1 MRRDVLKKTLALG
14 VGLWVGVVGLAGA
27 QAPGARVEELLDLA
41 RRQNPEL
48 AAMGFEAAA
57 ARERVQPAGALPDPM
72 GRLELRDV
80 GNQMGNG
87 DFNLLPARVGSAKY
101 TVSQTIPLW
110 GKRDLKRGV
119 AEADAAQAQAR
130 ASGTWAELAAKV
142 KATFAQYYVV
152 GQSLKITQELL
163 RLGGSLEQLAQARYV
178 DGLVP
183 QQDVVRA
190 QVERTAL
197 RSELLVL
204 ETEHHHAAA
213 RLNALLRRPP
223 QAALAEPQ
231 ALRPLPAPA
240 KLDFVVLEAR
250 LAAANPQLAAQEAQI
265 LAAEKNRELVHKN
278 RYPDLTVG
286 VSPIQTRNRVTEWEL
301 MFEVNIPL
309 QQESRRSQER
319 EAAAMASAAR
329 ARKEAALNQL
339 SAELAENLSA
349 LDSARRQDNLL
360 TTALLPQAEL
370 AFQAALAGYE
380 TGRLDFATLLE
391 AQRQLRKARI
401 DRLEAQAEVQ
411 LRLADI
417 ERLLG
422 EDL

>member
-1 MRRDVLKKTLALG
+1 MRRDRLKLLAC
-14 VGLWVGVVGLAGA
+14 VAGLWAGLASA
-27 QAPGARVEELLDLA
+27 QVPGARVEELLELA

-48 AAMGFEAAA
+48 AAMGFEAEAA
-57 ARERVQPAGALPDPM
+57 QARVQPAGALPDPM

-101 TVSQTIPLW
+101 TVAQTIPLW
-110 GKRDLKRGV
+110 GKRDLKREV

-130 ASGTWAELAAKV
+130 RSGTWAELAAKV
-142 KATFAQYYVV
+142 KAAFAQYYLT
-152 GQSLKITQELL
+152 GHSRKLTEELL
-163 RLGGSLEQLAQARYV
+163 RLGGSLEQLAQARYS

-190 QVERTAL
+190 QVEKTTL
-197 RSELLVL
+197 RSELLML

-223 QAALAEPQ
+223 AAPLAEPQ

-240 KLDFVVLEAR
+240 KLDYVALEAR
-250 LAAANPQLAAQEAQI
+250 LLAANPQLAAQDAQI
-265 LAAEKNRELVHKN
+265 SAAEKNRELVTKN

-329 ARKEAALNQL
+329 SRKDAALNQV

-349 LDSARRQDNLL
+349 LDSARRLEQLVA
-360 TTALLPQAEL
+360 TALLPQADL
-370 AFQAALAGYE
+370 AFKAALAGYE
-380 TGRLDFATLLE
+380 TGKLDFATLLD
-391 AQRQLRKARI
+391 AQRQIRKAKL
-401 DRLEAQAEVQ
+401 DWLKAQVEAQ

-422 EDL
+422 EEL

>member
-1 MRRDVLKKTLALG
+1 MRRDRLRVLALG
-14 VGLWVGVVGLAGA
+14 AGLWAGLAVA
-27 QAPGARVEELLDLA
+27 QAPAPGARVEELLELA
-41 RRQNPEL
+41 RQRNPEL
-48 AAMGFEAAA
+48 AAMGFEAEA

-101 TVSQTIPLW
+101 TVAQTIPLW
-110 GKRDLKRGV
+110 GKRDLKREV
-119 AEADAAQAQAR
+119 AEADAAQALAR
-130 ASGTWAELAAKV
+130 RSGTWAELAAKV
-142 KATFAQYYVV
+142 KTAFAQYYLV
-152 GQSLKITQELL
+152 GQSRKLAEELL
-163 RLGGSLEQLAQARYV
+163 RLGGSLEQLTQARYS

-197 RSELLVL
+197 RSELLTL

-223 QAALAEPQ
+223 AAPLAEPQ

-240 KLDFVVLEAR
+240 KLDYVALEAR
-250 LAAANPQLAAQEAQI
+250 LLAANPQLAAQEAQI
-265 LAAEKNRELVHKN
+265 AAAEKNRELVTKN

-329 ARKEAALNQL
+329 SRKDAALNQI

-349 LDSARRQDNLL
+349 LDSARRLETL
-360 TTALLPQAEL
+360 VATALLPQADL
-370 AFQAALAGYE
+370 AFKAALAGYE
-380 TGRLDFATLLE
+380 TGKLDFATLLD
-391 AQRQLRKARI
+391 AQRQIRKARL
-401 DRLEAQAEVQ
+401 DRLKAQAEAQ
-411 LRLADI
+411 FRLAEI

-422 EDL
+422 EEL

>member
-1 MRRDVLKKTLALG
+1 MRRDMLKALALG
-14 VGLWVGVVGLAGA
+14 IGLWAGLAGA
-27 QAPGARVEELLDLA
+27 QVPAPGARVEELLDLA

-48 AAMGFEAAA
+48 AAMGYEAEAAQA
-57 ARERVQPAGALPDPM
+57 RVQPAGALPDPM

-80 GNQMGNG
+80 GNQMSGG

-101 TVSQTIPLW
+101 TVAQTIPLW
-110 GKRDLKRGV
+110 GKRDLKREV

-130 ASGTWAELAAKV
+130 RSGTWAELAAKV
-142 KATFAQYYVV
+142 KAAFAQYYLT
-152 GQSLKITQELL
+152 GHSRKLTEELL
-163 RLGGSLEQLAQARYV
+163 RLGASLEQLAQARYA
-178 DGLVP
+178 DGLAP

-190 QVERTAL
+190 QVEKTTL
-197 RSELLVL
+197 RSELLML

-223 QAALAEPQ
+223 AAPLAEPL

-240 KLDFVVLEAR
+240 KLDYVALEVR
-250 LAAANPQLAAQEAQI
+250 LLAANPQLAAQEAQI
-265 LAAEKNRELVHKN
+265 LAAEKNRELVTKN

-329 ARKEAALNQL
+329 ARKDAALNQV
-339 SAELAENLSA
+339 SADLAENLSA
-349 LDSARRQDNLL
+349 LDSARRLEQLVA
-360 TTALLPQAEL
+360 TALLPQADL
-370 AFQAALAGYE
+370 AFKAALAGYE
-380 TGRLDFATLLE
+380 TGKLDFATLLD
-391 AQRQLRKARI
+391 AQRQIRKAKL
-401 DRLEAQAEVQ
+401 DWLKAQVEAQF
-411 LRLADI
+411 RLADI

-422 EDL
+422 EEL

>member
-1 MRRDVLKKTLALG
+1 MRRHTLKALAFG
-14 VGLWVGVVGLAGA
+14 AGLWAGVAAA
-27 QAPGARVEELLDLA
+27 QAPGARVEELLELA

-48 AAMGFEAAA
+48 AAMGFEAEA

-72 GRLELRDV
+72 GRIELRDP

-87 DFNLLPARVGSAKY
+87 DFNLLPARVGSTKY
-101 TVSQTIPLW
+101 TVTQTIPLW
-110 GKRDLKRGV
+110 GKRDLKREV
-119 AEADAAQAQAR
+119 AEADATQAQAR
-130 ASGTWAELAAKV
+130 RSGTWAELAAKV
-142 KATFAQYYVV
+142 KAAFAQYYLV

-163 RLGGSLEQLAQARYV
+163 RLAGSLEQLAQARYA

-197 RSELLVL
+197 RSELLVM

-223 QAALAEPQ
+223 AAPLAEPQ

-240 KLDFVVLEAR
+240 KLDYTALEAR
-250 LAAANPQLAAQEAQI
+250 LAAANPQLAAQDAQVA
-265 LAAEKNRELVHKN
+265 AAEKNRELVTKN

-309 QQESRRSQER
+309 QQESRRAQER

-329 ARKEAALNQL
+329 ARKDAALNQI
-339 SAELAENLSA
+339 SAELAESLSA
-349 LDSARRQDNLL
+349 LDAARRLENLVA
-360 TTALLPQAEL
+360 TALLPQADL

-391 AQRQLRKARI
+391 AQRQLRKAKL
-401 DRLEAQAEVQ
+401 DRLKAQAEAQ
-411 LRLADI
+411 LRLAEI
-417 ERLLG
+417 EKLLG
-422 EDL
+422 EEL

>member
-1 MRRDVLKKTLALG
+1 MRANMLKVLAFG
-14 VGLWVGVVGLAGA
+14 FGLWAGLAGA
-27 QAPGARVEELLDLA
+27 QVPGARVEELLELA

-48 AAMGFEAAA
+48 AAMGFEAEAA
-57 ARERVQPAGALPDPM
+57 QARVQPAGALPDPM

-101 TVSQTIPLW
+101 TVAQTIPLW
-110 GKRDLKRGV
+110 GKRDLKREV

-130 ASGTWAELAAKV
+130 RSGTWAELAAKV
-142 KATFAQYYVV
+142 KAAFAQYYYV
-152 GQSLKITQELL
+152 GHSRKLAEELL
-163 RLGGSLEQLAQARYV
+163 RLGSSLEQLTQARYS

-190 QVERTAL
+190 QVEKTAL
-197 RSELLVL
+197 RSELLLL

-223 QAALAEPQ
+223 AAPLAEPQ

-240 KLDFVVLEAR
+240 KLDYVALEAR
-250 LAAANPQLAAQEAQI
+250 LLAANPQLAAQEAQI
-265 LAAEKNRELVHKN
+265 LAAEKNRELVTKN

-309 QQESRRSQER
+309 QQESRRS
-319 EAAAMASAAR
+319 
-329 ARKEAALNQL
+329 
-339 SAELAENLSA
+339 
-349 LDSARRQDNLL
+349 
-360 TTALLPQAEL
+360 
-370 AFQAALAGYE
+370 
-380 TGRLDFATLLE
+380 
-391 AQRQLRKARI
+391 
-401 DRLEAQAEVQ
+401 
-411 LRLADI
+411 
-417 ERLLG
+417 
-422 EDL
+422 

>member
-1 MRRDVLKKTLALG
+1 MRRVMRKHALALG
-14 VGLWVGVVGLAGA
+14 IGLWVGVTGLAGA
-27 QAPGARVEELLDLA
+27 QVPGARVEELLELA

-48 AAMGFEAAA
+48 AAMGFEAEA

-72 GRLELRDV
+72 GRIELRDV

-87 DFNLLPARVGSAKY
+87 EFNLLPARVGSTKY
-101 TVSQTIPLW
+101 TLEQTIPLW

-119 AEADAAQAQAR
+119 AEAEAEQALAR
-130 ASGTWAELAAKV
+130 RSGTWAELAARV
-142 KATFAQYYVV
+142 KAAFAQYYLI

-163 RLGGSLEQLAQARYV
+163 RLGGSLEQLAQARYA

-190 QVERTAL
+190 QVEKTTL
-197 RSELLVL
+197 KSELLMF

-223 QAALAEPQ
+223 AAPLAQPQ

-240 KLDFVVLEAR
+240 KLDYAALEAR
-250 LAAANPQLAAQEAQI
+250 LLAANPQLAAQEAQI
-265 LAAEKNRELVHKN
+265 AAAERNRELVMKN

-286 VSPIQTRNRVTEWEL
+286 VSPIQTRDRVTEWEL
-301 MFEVNIPL
+301 MFAVNIPL

-329 ARKEAALNQL
+329 ARKEAALNQV

-349 LDSARRQDNLL
+349 LESARRLEQLL
-360 TTALLPQAEL
+360 AGALLPQAEL

-401 DRLEAQAEVQ
+401 DRLKAQAEAQ

-417 ERLLG
+417 ERLVG
-422 EDL
+422 EEL

>member
-1 MRRDVLKKTLALG
+1 MKTRHLMAGTLCAL
-14 VGLWVGVVGLAGA
+14 LWSG
-27 QAPGARVEELLDLA
+27 QAASQAPPPGARVEELLELA

-48 AAMGFEAAA
+48 AAMGFEAEAA
-57 ARERVQPAGALPDPM
+57 QARVQPAGALPDPM

-101 TVSQTIPLW
+101 TVAQTIPLW
-110 GKRDLKRGV
+110 GKRDLKREV

-130 ASGTWAELAAKV
+130 RSGTWAELAAKV
-142 KATFAQYYVV
+142 KAAFAQYYYV
-152 GQSLKITQELL
+152 GHSLKLAQELL
-163 RLGGSLEQLAQARYV
+163 RLGASLEQLAQARYS

-190 QVERTAL
+190 QVEKTTL
-197 RSELLVL
+197 RSELLML

-223 QAALAEPQ
+223 AAPLAEPQ
-231 ALRPLPAPA
+231 ALRPLPPPA
-240 KLDFVVLEAR
+240 KLDYVALEAR
-250 LAAANPQLAAQEAQI
+250 LLAANPQLAAQEAQI
-265 LAAEKNRELVHKN
+265 SAAEKNRELVTKN

-329 ARKEAALNQL
+329 SRKDAALNQV
-339 SAELAENLSA
+339 SADLAENLSA
-349 LDSARRQDNLL
+349 LDSARRLEQLVAS
-360 TTALLPQAEL
+360 ALLPQADL
-370 AFQAALAGYE
+370 AFKAALAGYE
-380 TGRLDFATLLE
+380 TGKLDFATLLD
-391 AQRQLRKARI
+391 AQRQIRKAKL
-401 DRLEAQAEVQ
+401 DRLKAQAEAQ
-411 LRLADI
+411 FRLADI

-422 EDL
+422 EEL

>member
-1 MRRDVLKKTLALG
+1 MRRDRLKVLAF
-14 VGLWVGVVGLAGA
+14 VAGLWAGLAGA
-27 QAPGARVEELLDLA
+27 QVPGARVEELLELA

-48 AAMGFEAAA
+48 AAMGFEAEA

-80 GNQMGNG
+80 GNQMGNA

-101 TVSQTIPLW
+101 TVVQTIPLW
-110 GKRDLKRGV
+110 GKRDLKREV

-130 ASGTWAELAAKV
+130 RSGTWAELAAKV
-142 KATFAQYYVV
+142 KAAFAQYFFT
-152 GQSLKITQELL
+152 GQSRKLAEELL
-163 RLGGSLEQLAQARYV
+163 RLGGSLEQLAQARYS

-223 QAALAEPQ
+223 AAPLAEPQ

-240 KLDFVVLEAR
+240 KLDFVALEAR
-250 LAAANPQLAAQEAQI
+250 LLAASPQLAAQDAQI
-265 LAAEKNRELVHKN
+265 LAAEKNRELVTKN

-309 QQESRRSQER
+309 QQASRRSQER

-329 ARKEAALNQL
+329 SRKDAALNQV
-339 SAELAENLSA
+339 SADLAENLSA
-349 LDSARRQDNLL
+349 LDSARRLEQLVAS
-360 TTALLPQAEL
+360 ALLPQADL
-370 AFQAALAGYE
+370 AFKAALAGYE
-380 TGRLDFATLLE
+380 TGKLDFATLLD
-391 AQRQLRKARI
+391 AQRQIRKARL
-401 DRLEAQAEVQ
+401 DRLKAQVEAQF
-411 LRLADI
+411 RLAEI

-422 EDL
+422 EEL

>member
-1 MRRDVLKKTLALG
+1 MQRYMLKALVAG
-14 VGLWVGVVGLAGA
+14 AGLWAWLAAA
-27 QAPGARVEELLDLA
+27 QTPMPGARVEELLELA

-48 AAMGFEAAA
+48 AAMGHEAEAA
-57 ARERVQPAGALPDPM
+57 RQRVQPAGALPDPM

-87 DFNLLPARVGSAKY
+87 DFNLLPTRVGSAKY
-101 TVSQTIPLW
+101 TVAQTIPLW
-110 GKRDLKRGV
+110 GKRDLKREV
-119 AEADAAQAQAR
+119 AEADAVQAQAR
-130 ASGTWAELAAKV
+130 RTGTWAELAAKV
-142 KATFAQYYVV
+142 KTAFAQYYLV
-152 GQSLKITQELL
+152 GQSRKLAEELL
-163 RLGGSLEQLAQARYV
+163 RLGGSLEQLAQARYA

-190 QVERTAL
+190 QVEKTTL
-197 RSELLVL
+197 RSELLML

-223 QAALAEPQ
+223 AAPLAEPQ
-231 ALRPLPAPA
+231 VLRPLPAPA
-240 KLDFVVLEAR
+240 KLDYVALEAR
-250 LAAANPQLAAQEAQI
+250 LLAANPQLAAQDAQI
-265 LAAEKNRELVHKN
+265 AAAEKNRELVTKN

-319 EAAAMASAAR
+319 EAAAMAAAAR
-329 ARKEAALNQL
+329 SRKDAVLNQI

-349 LDSARRQDNLL
+349 LDSARRLETL
-360 TTALLPQAEL
+360 VATALLPQADL
-370 AFQAALAGYE
+370 AFKAALAGYE
-380 TGRLDFATLLE
+380 TGRLDFATLLD
-391 AQRQLRKARI
+391 AQRQIRKAKL
-401 DRLEAQAEVQ
+401 DRLKAQAEAQ
-411 LRLADI
+411 FRLAEI

-422 EDL
+422 EEL

>member
-1 MRRDVLKKTLALG
+1 MRRHTLKALAFG
-14 VGLWVGVVGLAGA
+14 AGLWAGVAAA
-27 QAPGARVEELLDLA
+27 QAPGARVEELLELA

-48 AAMGFEAAA
+48 AAMGFEAEA

-72 GRLELRDV
+72 GRIELRDP

-87 DFNLLPARVGSAKY
+87 DFNLLPARVGSTKY
-101 TVSQTIPLW
+101 TVTQTIPLW
-110 GKRDLKRGV
+110 GKRDLKREV
-119 AEADAAQAQAR
+119 AEADATQAQAR
-130 ASGTWAELAAKV
+130 RSGTWAELAAKV
-142 KATFAQYYVV
+142 KAAFAQYYLV

-163 RLGGSLEQLAQARYV
+163 RLAGSLEQLAQARYA

-190 QVERTAL
+190 QVERTGL
-197 RSELLVL
+197 RSELLVM

-223 QAALAEPQ
+223 AAPLAEPQ

-240 KLDFVVLEAR
+240 KLDYAALEAR
-250 LAAANPQLAAQEAQI
+250 LLAANPQLTAQEAQI
-265 LAAEKNRELVHKN
+265 AAAEKNRELVTKN

-319 EAAAMASAAR
+319 EAAAMAAAAR
-329 ARKEAALNQL
+329 SRKDAVLNQL

-349 LDSARRQDNLL
+349 LDAARRLETL
-360 TTALLPQAEL
+360 VATALLPQADL
-370 AFQAALAGYE
+370 AFKAALAGYE
-380 TGRLDFATLLE
+380 TGRLDFATLLD
-391 AQRQLRKARI
+391 AQRQIRKAKL
-401 DRLEAQAEVQ
+401 DRLKAQAEAQ
-411 LRLADI
+411 FRLAEI

-422 EDL
+422 EEL

>member
-1 MRRDVLKKTLALG
+1 MRRDVLRMLALG
-14 VGLWVGVVGLAGA
+14 AGLWAGLAGA
-27 QAPGARVEELLDLA
+27 QVPGARVEELLELA

-48 AAMGFEAAA
+48 AAMGYEAEA

-72 GRLELRDV
+72 GRIELRDV
-80 GNQMGNG
+80 GNQMGSG
-87 DFNLLPARVGSAKY
+87 DFNLLPARVGSTKY

-110 GKRDLKRGV
+110 GKRDLRREV
-119 AEADAAQAQAR
+119 AEADVAQAQAR
-130 ASGTWAELAAKV
+130 RSGTWAELAAKV
-142 KATFAQYYVV
+142 KAAFAQYYLV
-152 GQSLKITQELL
+152 GQSLKITRDLL
-163 RLGGSLEQLAQARYV
+163 RLAGSLEQLAQARYT

-197 RSELLVL
+197 RSELLVM
-204 ETEHHHAAA
+204 ETEHHHVAA

-231 ALRPLPAPA
+231 GLRPLPAAA
-240 KLDFVVLEAR
+240 KLDYAALEAR
-250 LAAANPQLAAQEAQI
+250 LLAANPQLAAQEAQI
-265 LAAEKNRELVHKN
+265 AAADKNRELVMKN

-286 VSPIQTRNRVTEWEL
+286 VSPIQTRDRVTEWEL
-301 MFEVNIPL
+301 MFEISIPL
-309 QQESRRSQER
+309 QQGSRRSQER

-329 ARKEAALNQL
+329 ARKEAALNQV
-339 SAELAENLSA
+339 SVELAESLSA
-349 LDSARRQDNLL
+349 LDAARRLESL
-360 TTALLPQAEL
+360 VATALLPQADL

-391 AQRQLRKARI
+391 AQRQLRKAKL
-401 DRLEAQAEVQ
+401 DRLKAQAEAQV
-411 LRLADI
+411 RLAEI

-422 EDL
+422 EEL

>member
-1 MRRDVLKKTLALG
+1 MKTRHLM
-14 VGLWVGVVGLAGA
+14 AGA
-27 QAPGARVEELLDLA
+27 LCALLWSGQAASQAPGARVEELLELA

-48 AAMGFEAAA
+48 AAMGFEAEA
-57 ARERVQPAGALPDPM
+57 ARERVLPAGALPDPV
-72 GRLELRDV
+72 GRIELRDV
-80 GNQMGNG
+80 ENRQGNG

-101 TVSQTIPLW
+101 TVAQTIPLW
-110 GKRDLKRGV
+110 GKRDLKREV

-130 ASGTWAELAAKV
+130 RSGTWAELAAKV
-142 KATFAQYYVV
+142 KAAFAQYYLT
-152 GQSLKITQELL
+152 GHSRKLTEELL
-163 RLGGSLEQLAQARYV
+163 RLGGSLEQLAQARYS

-190 QVERTAL
+190 QVEKTTL
-197 RSELLVL
+197 RSELLML

-223 QAALAEPQ
+223 AAPLAEPQ
-231 ALRPLPAPA
+231 SLRPLPPPA
-240 KLDFVVLEAR
+240 KLDYVALEAR
-250 LAAANPQLAAQEAQI
+250 LLAANPQLAAQEAQI
-265 LAAEKNRELVHKN
+265 SAAEKNRELVTKN

-329 ARKEAALNQL
+329 SRKDAALNQV

-349 LDSARRQDNLL
+349 LDSARRLEAL
-360 TTALLPQAEL
+360 VATALLPQADL
-370 AFQAALAGYE
+370 AFKAALAGYE
-380 TGRLDFATLLE
+380 TGKLDFATLLD
-391 AQRQLRKARI
+391 AQRQIRKAKL
-401 DRLEAQAEVQ
+401 DRLKAQAEAQ
-411 LRLADI
+411 FRLAEI

-422 EDL
+422 EEL

>member
-1 MRRDVLKKTLALG
+1 MRRHTLKALAFG
-14 VGLWVGVVGLAGA
+14 AGLWAGVAAA
-27 QAPGARVEELLDLA
+27 QAPGARVEELLELA

-48 AAMGFEAAA
+48 AAMGFEAEA

-72 GRLELRDV
+72 GRIELRDP

-87 DFNLLPARVGSAKY
+87 DFNLLPARVGSTKY
-101 TVSQTIPLW
+101 TVTQTIPLW
-110 GKRDLKRGV
+110 GKRDLKREV
-119 AEADAAQAQAR
+119 AEADATQALAR
-130 ASGTWAELAAKV
+130 RSGTWAELAAKV
-142 KATFAQYYVV
+142 KAAFAQYYLV

-163 RLGGSLEQLAQARYV
+163 RLAGSLEQLAQARYA

-197 RSELLVL
+197 RSELLVM

-223 QAALAEPQ
+223 AAPLAEPQ

-240 KLDFVVLEAR
+240 RLDYAALEAR
-250 LAAANPQLAAQEAQI
+250 LAAANPQLAAQDAQVA
-265 LAAEKNRELVHKN
+265 AAEKNRELVTKN

-329 ARKEAALNQL
+329 ARKDAALNQI
-339 SAELAENLSA
+339 SAELAESLSA
-349 LDSARRQDNLL
+349 LDAARRLENLVA
-360 TTALLPQAEL
+360 TALLPQADL

-391 AQRQLRKARI
+391 AQRQLRKAKL
-401 DRLEAQAEVQ
+401 DRLKAQAEAQ
-411 LRLADI
+411 LRLAEI
-417 ERLLG
+417 EKLLG
-422 EDL
+422 EEL

>member
-1 MRRDVLKKTLALG
+1 MKTRHLMVGALCAL
-14 VGLWVGVVGLAGA
+14 LWSGQAAA
-27 QAPGARVEELLDLA
+27 QAPGARVEELLELA

-48 AAMGFEAAA
+48 AAMGFEAEA

-72 GRLELRDV
+72 GRIELRDP
-80 GNQMGNG
+80 GNQTGNG
-87 DFNLLPARVGSAKY
+87 DFNLLPARVGSTKY
-101 TVSQTIPLW
+101 TVTQAIPLW
-110 GKRDLKRGV
+110 GKRDLRREV

-130 ASGTWAELAAKV
+130 RTGTWAELAAKV
-142 KATFAQYYVV
+142 KTAFAQYYLV
-152 GQSLKITQELL
+152 GQSLKVTQELL
-163 RLGGSLEQLAQARYV
+163 RLAGSLEQLAQARYA

-190 QVERTAL
+190 QVERTGL
-197 RSELLVL
+197 RSELLVM

-223 QAALAEPQ
+223 AAPLAAPL

-240 KLDFVVLEAR
+240 KLDYAALEAR
-250 LAAANPQLAAQEAQI
+250 LLAANPQLAAQEAQI
-265 LAAEKNRELVHKN
+265 AAAEKNRELVTKN

-329 ARKEAALNQL
+329 ARKEAALNQA

-349 LDSARRQDNLL
+349 LDAARRLESL
-360 TTALLPQAEL
+360 VATALLPQADL

-401 DRLEAQAEVQ
+401 DRLKAQAEAQA
-411 LRLADI
+411 RLAEI

-422 EDL
+422 EEL

>member
-1 MRRDVLKKTLALG
+1 MRRVMLKKAVALG
-14 VGLWVGVVGLAGA
+14 VCLWGGLAGA
-27 QAPGARVEELLDLA
+27 QVPGARVEELLELA

-48 AAMGFEAAA
+48 AAMGFEVEA

-72 GRLELRDV
+72 GRMELRDV

-87 DFNLLPARVGSAKY
+87 DFNLLPARVGSTKY
-101 TVSQTIPLW
+101 TVTQTIPLW
-110 GKRDLKRGV
+110 GKRDLRREV
-119 AEADAAQAQAR
+119 AAADAAQAQAR
-130 ASGTWAELAAKV
+130 RSGTWAELAARV
-142 KATFAQYYVV
+142 KAAFAQYYLV
-152 GQSLKITQELL
+152 GQNLKITRELL
-163 RLGGSLEQLAQARYV
+163 RLAGSLEQLAQARYV

-197 RSELLVL
+197 RSELLMM

-231 ALRPLPAPA
+231 ALRPLPAAA
-240 KLDFVVLEAR
+240 KLDYTALEAR
-250 LAAANPQLAAQEAQI
+250 LLAANPQLAVQEAQI
-265 LAAEKNRELVHKN
+265 AAADKNRELVTKN

-286 VSPIQTRNRVTEWEL
+286 VSPIQTRNRVSEWEL
-301 MFEVNIPL
+301 MFEINIPL
-309 QQESRRSQER
+309 RQESRRAQER

-329 ARKEAALNQL
+329 ARKEAALSQV

-349 LDSARRQDNLL
+349 LDAARRLEQLVA
-360 TTALLPQAEL
+360 TALLPQADV

-391 AQRQLRKARI
+391 AQRQLRKAKL
-401 DRLEAQAEVQ
+401 DRLKAQAEAQ

>member
-1 MRRDVLKKTLALG
+1 MRRHTLKALAFG
-14 VGLWVGVVGLAGA
+14 AGLWAGVAAA
-27 QAPGARVEELLDLA
+27 QAPGARVEELLELA

-48 AAMGFEAAA
+48 AAMGFEAEA

-72 GRLELRDV
+72 GRIELRDP

-87 DFNLLPARVGSAKY
+87 DFNLLPARVGSTKY
-101 TVSQTIPLW
+101 TVTQTIPLW
-110 GKRDLKRGV
+110 GKRDLKREV
-119 AEADAAQAQAR
+119 AEADATQALAR
-130 ASGTWAELAAKV
+130 RSGTWAELAAKV
-142 KATFAQYYVV
+142 KAAFAQYYLV

-163 RLGGSLEQLAQARYV
+163 RLAGSLEQLAQARYA

-197 RSELLVL
+197 RSELLVM

-223 QAALAEPQ
+223 AAPLAEPQ
-231 ALRPLPAPA
+231 VLRPLPAPA
-240 KLDFVVLEAR
+240 RLDYAALEAR
-250 LAAANPQLAAQEAQI
+250 LLAANPQLAAQDAQVA
-265 LAAEKNRELVHKN
+265 AAEKNRELVTKN

-309 QQESRRSQER
+309 QQESRRAQER

-329 ARKEAALNQL
+329 ARKDAALNQI
-339 SAELAENLSA
+339 SAELAESLSA
-349 LDSARRQDNLL
+349 LDAARRLENLVA
-360 TTALLPQAEL
+360 TALLPQADL

-391 AQRQLRKARI
+391 AQRQLRKAKL
-401 DRLEAQAEVQ
+401 DRLKAQAEAQ
-411 LRLADI
+411 LRLAEI
-417 ERLLG
+417 EKLLG
-422 EDL
+422 EEL

>member
-1 MRRDVLKKTLALG
+1 MRRDRLRVLALG
-14 VGLWVGVVGLAGA
+14 AGLWAGLAVA
-27 QAPGARVEELLDLA
+27 QAPVPGVRVEELLELA
-41 RRQNPEL
+41 RQRNPEL
-48 AAMGFEAAA
+48 AAMGFEAEAA
-57 ARERVQPAGALPDPM
+57 QARVQPAGALPDPM

-101 TVSQTIPLW
+101 TVAQTIPLW
-110 GKRDLKRGV
+110 GKRDLKREV

-130 ASGTWAELAAKV
+130 RTGTWAELAAKV
-142 KATFAQYYVV
+142 KAAFAQYYYVS
-152 GQSLKITQELL
+152 QSLKLAQELL
-163 RLGGSLEQLAQARYV
+163 RLGGSLEQLAQARYA

-197 RSELLVL
+197 RSELLML

-223 QAALAEPQ
+223 AAPLAEPQ
-231 ALRPLPAPA
+231 VLRPLPPPA
-240 KLDFVVLEAR
+240 KLDYVALEAR
-250 LAAANPQLAAQEAQI
+250 LLAANPQLAAQEAQI
-265 LAAEKNRELVHKN
+265 TAAEKNRELVTKN

-329 ARKEAALNQL
+329 SRKEAVLNQV

-349 LDSARRQDNLL
+349 LDSARRLESL
-360 TTALLPQAEL
+360 VATALLPQADL
-370 AFQAALAGYE
+370 AFKAALAGYE
-380 TGRLDFATLLE
+380 TGRLDFATLLD
-391 AQRQLRKARI
+391 AQRQIRKAKL
-401 DRLEAQAEVQ
+401 DRLKAQVEAQF
-411 LRLADI
+411 RLAEI

-422 EDL
+422 EEL